1 MFQIRIVL
9 LVSRD
14 FLKAF
19 VCTHPKDKG
28 RLALLADRPS
38 SFGFVHTKA
47 LRKSLLT
54 SNSILLDYLETYSRF
69 FAPPPA
75 KSPWQQSLRKKH
87 RIFETNIV
95 RFREKSFSFLW

>member
-54 SNSILLDYLETYSRF
+54 SNSIFLYSTAIFPLNMSTCKAIILDYC
-69 FAPPPA
+69 P
-75 KSPWQQSLRKKH
+75 K
-87 RIFETNIV
+87 
-95 RFREKSFSFLW
+95 